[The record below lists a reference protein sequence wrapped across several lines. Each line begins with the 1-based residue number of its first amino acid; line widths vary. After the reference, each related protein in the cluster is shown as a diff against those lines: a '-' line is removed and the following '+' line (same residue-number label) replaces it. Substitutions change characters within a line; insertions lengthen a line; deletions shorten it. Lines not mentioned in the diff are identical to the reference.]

1 LVTGASRGIGAA
13 VAKALSA
20 AGFHIWLNYLGGH
33 AAAAEVEAAILAAG
47 GTCRRLPFDVAD
59 EAEAERALDELLA
72 EDVPFAV
79 VNNAGLARDGLFG
92 LMSRADWDKVLDVN
106 LGGFFLVTRKL
117 LPHMLR
123 QRRGRIVNLTSVSG
137 QAGRAGQVNYSA
149 SKAGLIGATRALA
162 REVAPRGLTVNAVAP
177 GFIETDM
184 TAELPLSAVLPH
196 IPLGRPGQPGEV
208 AAAVAFLCSP
218 EAAYIT
224 GQVLSVNGGLY
235 L

>member
-1 LVTGASRGIGAA
+1 
-13 VAKALSA
+13 
-20 AGFHIWLNYLGGH
+20 
-33 AAAAEVEAAILAAG
+33 
-47 GTCRRLPFDVAD
+47 LPFDVAD

-79 VNNAGLARDGLFG
+79 VNNAGLTRDGLFG

-184 TAELPLSAVLPH
+184 TAELPLASVLPH
-196 IPLGRPGQPGEV
+196 IPLGRPGRPEEV

-218 EAAYIT
+218 EAAYVT
-224 GQVLSVNGGLY
+224 GQVLAVNGGLY